1 MGFYSL
7 IAPCFACKR
16 VFASNPNAVP
26 SYENQPICAT
36 CIAKAND
43 NRKKRGL
50 PLWPVPADAY
60 APAEEGAL

>member
-7 IAPCFACKR
+7 VAPWFACKT
-16 VFASNPNAVP
+16 VFSSNPNRVA
-26 SYENQPICAT
+26 SFRNEPICAT
-36 CIAKAND
+36 CIAKVNAE
-43 NRKKRGL
+43 REKKGL